1 MNSALRCFFVVLC
14 LVSFSA
20 FASTQAASTVQADR
34 VVASA
39 DSRVTTRLAGH
50 VPGWAVSANDR
61 GAVAAGT
68 TLQLTFVL
76 SRSPELQAGF
86 TQLLADQQNPSSP
99 SYHQWLT
106 PQQVGERFGPTQ
118 HDVDALTGWLRSQ
131 GLQVMESAP
140 SRVFVKATGSA
151 STVADALAT
160 SFHNFDVNGQSRV
173 SATVDPSIPSALAS
187 VVSSISGLA
196 DTDLRP
202 MSHGQAMTRPA
213 SSGTGVQPQYT
224 NPSNGLHYVTPGD
237 FAVIF
242 DVNQVD
248 SGVANGA
255 GQKVAII
262 GRSRVAST
270 DISEYESEMGLTNNL
285 PNVIIPTTGA
295 DPGTTND
302 DDQSEATLDVERLI
316 GTAPGV
322 QADLVVSSSAS
333 GGIFTAAQYEVQT
346 VLDPVMTISFGSC
359 EFYAGSANV
368 GMWDTLFSQAASEG
382 ISVFVS
388 AGDAGAAGCDEQ
400 FGTPPAYQILSINY
414 ICASSYATCVGGTEL
429 SEGANATQYWST
441 TNGAGLQS
449 ALSYI
454 PEGAWNEPQIG
465 ALSFSYIAA
474 SGGGGASIYVPKP
487 TWQTG
492 TGVPADSAR
501 DVPDVSFPASY
512 HDAYFGCYAAG
523 GGDCGAN
530 HFYYFYGTSAG
541 TPSMAAVT
549 ALLNQKTGGSQGNLN
564 PLLYRLAASNPSAFH
579 DATPGTISGT
589 VCAIGTP
596 SICNNSTPGSANA
609 LTGGLAGYALTPGY
623 DQATGLGSLDVANFI
638 AAAAAVPKSTLASST
653 LSVQESASTIPNGQT
668 VVFTATLVSK
678 TAGTPTG
685 MVQFYADGNAIGAP
699 VAVASGTAVSAALP
713 FTAAGMYSISA
724 SYSGD
729 GTYAATVSAGI
740 PLTVTGLT
748 SVTSITPSLTSIIV
762 ESSESFNIAVSAGSG
777 TGIPTGVV
785 RVSVTG
791 PNVSILFS
799 VPLVNG
805 SATTPAI
812 TLPAA
817 GSYTVTASYHGDTVF
832 SPSTGTGP
840 GITVTRVPS
849 VVQLSTFASSIGV
862 GGGASYEVAVLG
874 TAQYTGVV
882 LVPAPTGQIQL
893 YSNGVALGAPFAA
906 SSATFGFLQS
916 PYNIFSTAGT
926 YSITATFAGD
936 SIWAPSSTNLPTT
949 LTVVPQPATYSL
961 QVASQA
967 FSFAAGLSSNTD
979 PISVTS
985 QLGFVGTVSLSC
997 SMTYNGTVSP
1007 DVPPTCSIP
1016 NGTAMVTPISGL
1028 NTAVTINSTAA
1039 TSLVARSLSGH
1050 SGERPF
1056 GFPVG
1061 WRGVAGVSVCGLMLC
1076 ILPVRRRSWRALG
1089 ILMVFAAGFTALS
1102 GCGGSNGSS
1111 GPPPVPATTPG
1122 SYTVTISP
1130 SSTVGAKVAPV
1141 TIALTIT

>member
-1 MNSALRCFFVVLC
+1 
-14 LVSFSA
+14 
-20 FASTQAASTVQADR
+20 
-34 VVASA
+34 
-39 DSRVTTRLAGH
+39 
-50 VPGWAVSANDR
+50 
-61 GAVAAGT
+61 
-68 TLQLTFVL
+68 
-76 SRSPELQAGF
+76 
-86 TQLLADQQNPSSP
+86 
-99 SYHQWLT
+99 
-106 PQQVGERFGPTQ
+106 
-118 HDVDALTGWLRSQ
+118 
-131 GLQVMESAP
+131 
-140 SRVFVKATGSA
+140 
-151 STVADALAT
+151 
-160 SFHNFDVNGQSRV
+160 
-173 SATVDPSIPSALAS
+173 
-187 VVSSISGLA
+187 
-196 DTDLRP
+196 
-202 MSHGQAMTRPA
+202 
-213 SSGTGVQPQYT
+213 
-224 NPSNGLHYVTPGD
+224 
-237 FAVIF
+237 
-242 DVNQVD
+242 
-248 SGVANGA
+248 
-255 GQKVAII
+255 
-262 GRSRVAST
+262 
-270 DISEYESEMGLTNNL
+270 
-285 PNVIIPTTGA
+285 
-295 DPGTTND
+295 
-302 DDQSEATLDVERLI
+302 
-316 GTAPGV
+316 
-322 QADLVVSSSAS
+322 
-333 GGIFTAAQYEVQT
+333 
-346 VLDPVMTISFGSC
+346 
-359 EFYAGSANV
+359 
-368 GMWDTLFSQAASEG
+368 
-382 ISVFVS
+382 
-388 AGDAGAAGCDEQ
+388 
-400 FGTPPAYQILSINY
+400 
-414 ICASSYATCVGGTEL
+414 
-429 SEGANATQYWST
+429 
-441 TNGAGLQS
+441 
-449 ALSYI
+449 LSYI
-454 PEGAWNEPQIG
+454 PEGSWNEPQIG

-512 HDAYFGCYAAG
+512 HDAYFGCFAAG

-530 HFYYFYGTSAG
+530 RFYFFYGTSAG

-564 PLLYRLAASNPSAFH
+564 PLLYRLATSNPNAFH
-579 DATPGTISGT
+579 DATPGTINGT

-596 SICNNSTPGSANA
+596 SICNNSTPGGANA

-623 DQATGLGSLDVANFI
+623 DQATGLGSLDVANFLT
-638 AAAAAVPKSTLASST
+638 AAAAVPKSTLAPST
-653 LSVQESASTIPNGQT
+653 MSVQESASTISNGQT
-668 VVFTATLVSK
+668 VVFTATLASK
-678 TAGTPTG
+678 TAGAPTG

-762 ESSESFNIAVSAGSG
+762 ESSESFNIAVSAGTG

-791 PNVSILFS
+791 PNVGILFS

-840 GITVTRVPS
+840 GITVARVPS
-849 VVQLSTFASSIGV
+849 IVQLSVFASSIGV
-862 GGGASYEVAVLG
+862 GGGASYEVTLLG
-874 TAQYTGVV
+874 TAQSTGVF

-906 SSATFGFLQS
+906 SSAVFGFLQS
-916 PYNIFSTAGT
+916 PYTIFSTAGT

-936 SIWAPSSTNLPTT
+936 SIWAPSSTTLPTT
-949 LTVVPQPATYSL
+949 LTVLPQPATYSL

-997 SMTYNGTVSP
+997 SVTYNGTVSP

-1016 NGTAMVTPISGL
+1016 NGTAMVTPGPGL
-1028 NTAVTINSTAA
+1028 NTAVVINSTAA
-1039 TSLVARSLSGH
+1039 TSLVARDGQRSSGLS
-1050 SGERPF
+1050 
-1056 GFPVG
+1056 VG
-1061 WRGVAGVSVCGLMLC
+1061 WRSMAGVSVCGLMLW

-1089 ILMVFAAGFTALS
+1089 MLMIFAAGFMVLS
-1102 GCGGSNGSS
+1102 GCGGSSNGAS
-1111 GPPPVPATTPG
+1111 GPPPVKATTPG
-1122 SYTVTISP
+1122 SYTVTITP